1 MPFYRSYF
9 CGCTCRF
16 SGSSCALMI
25 PSGNPRL
32 TWRVIL
38 LQIFK
43 KCVPPGWGGTEGGK
57 LIRRGQL
64 HSSVARVAEDVGQVR
79 QWVDRVR
86 FARFDQ

>member
-1 MPFYRSYF
+1 
-9 CGCTCRF
+9 
-16 SGSSCALMI
+16 MI